1 MLEESEELDEIQVF
15 VESAGFGE
23 VEESEELEEQ
33 EELEE
38 LSGKLVK
45 WKVLEVS
52 EELNEWKGLGESAE

>member
-1 MLEESEELDEIQVF
+1 MIQVL